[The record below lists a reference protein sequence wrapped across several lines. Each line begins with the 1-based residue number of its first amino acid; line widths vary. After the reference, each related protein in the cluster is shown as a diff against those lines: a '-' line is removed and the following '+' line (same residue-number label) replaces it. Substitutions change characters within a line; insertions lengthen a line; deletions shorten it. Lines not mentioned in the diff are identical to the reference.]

1 MIITLT
7 LNPAIDHT
15 VVVDEFAP
23 GDTNRARESRTDV
36 GGKGINV
43 SRVLKEL
50 GSDSLAMGF
59 VSGGL
64 GRFIESSLN
73 SLGIAD
79 DFIHTPGQTRTNI
92 TIVEKRREV
101 TTTINEAGPNTDP
114 HYMTLLFNR
123 LKKRLH
129 PGDWLVIGGSVPPPL
144 PATAYADIIEF
155 ARARGAITVLDAD
168 GEALAKGIAACPYLV
183 KPNRKELQRLLGRDP
198 RKMETMLEAAEHIRA
213 GGINTVVISRG
224 VEGAVAVG
232 DSGEFQA
239 IPPAVQAVSAVGAGD
254 SMVAGLVHV
263 LSRGGT
269 LSEALQL
276 ATAAGTATALSPGTQ
291 LCCTEEVNRLLAE
304 VQVRPIHD
312 LVVQRRSHH
321 PHAKVR
327 ANGNSAESLA
337 PA

>member
-15 VVVDEFAP
+15 VVVDELAP
-23 GDTNRARESRTDV
+23 GDTNRARETRTDI

-64 GRFIESSLN
+64 GRFIETTLN
-73 SLGIAD
+73 GMGIAD

-92 TIVEKRREV
+92 TIVEKRREL
-101 TTTINEAGPNTDP
+101 TTTINEAGPITDP

-144 PATAYADIIEF
+144 PPTVYAEIIEF
-155 ARARGAITVLDAD
+155 AKSRGAITVLDAD
-168 GEALAKGIAACPYLV
+168 GEALAQGIGAKPYLV

-198 RKMETMLEAAEHIRA
+198 RKMETMLDAAERIRSV
-213 GGINTVVISRG
+213 GINTVVISRG
-224 VEGAVAVG
+224 VEGSVAVG
-232 DSGEFQA
+232 DAGEFQA
-239 IPPAVQAVSAVGAGD
+239 TPPTVQAVSAVGAGD
-254 SMVAGLVHV
+254 SMVAGLVHI
-263 LSRGGT
+263 LSRGGS
-269 LSEALQL
+269 LEEALQL
-276 ATAAGTATALSPGTQ
+276 GTAAGTASALAPGTQ
-291 LCCTEEVNRLLAE
+291 LCGRDEVDRLSPQ
-304 VQVRPIHD
+304 VQVRQIRD
-312 LVVQRRSHH
+312 LASRRGAAA
-321 PHAKVR
+321 AKAR
-327 ANGNSAESLA
+327 ATTPSESLA
-337 PA
+337 PV